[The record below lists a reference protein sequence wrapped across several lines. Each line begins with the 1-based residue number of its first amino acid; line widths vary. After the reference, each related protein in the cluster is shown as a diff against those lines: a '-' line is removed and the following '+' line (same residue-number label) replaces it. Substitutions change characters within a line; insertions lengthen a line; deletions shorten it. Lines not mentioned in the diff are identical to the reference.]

1 MNQNFYDT
9 IFRNIELIA
18 YSRDENSLQRK
29 NVQRYMLIISKVS
42 YRYEQGCLLHFVQKG
57 M

>member
-1 MNQNFYDT
+1 MNQNFHDT

-18 YSRDENSLQRK
+18 YSRDEQRK

-42 YRYEQGCLLHFVQKG
+42 YRYEQGRLLHFVQKG